1 MITGEGPR
9 AGQAF
14 QRDRDGAG
22 ITTVAGERISLALQP
37 LCGDVVA
44 ALFGDEAELGQRQRG
59 AGLKALRTMPV
70 EHVAEVLLGDVELS
84 GAASAHLL
92 RERLRARE
100 RPPWAALDATRL
112 PPRGRSPRRIGH
124 RRGPRALARPSRR
137 WSPTRWPPAMSRFSA
152 SLTTR

>member
-22 ITTVAGERISLALQP
+22 ITTVAGERISLVLQP

-100 RPPWAALDATRL
+100 RPPWAALGATRY
-112 PPRGRSPRRIGH
+112 RREVAALGESDTVAG
-124 RRGPRALARPSRR
+124 RGPWRDRRADGRR
-137 WSPTRWPPAMSRFSA
+137 RVGRQRCRISQPH
-152 SLTTR
+152 